1 MARILSFINEKGGV
15 GKTSICFNLAWAFAE
30 QGHKVC
36 LLDLDGQRA
45 NISFFAGI
53 DKSEDVTTLYD
64 ILVDGVDAR
73 KGVLGVTDNLHI
85 IPATSNVV
93 DLNRHNASFEAMQQA
108 VATITPYYDYLF
120 IDVSPS
126 PNHGHALALAV
137 SDFVLLPML
146 AEVTSLAANIGIAQ
160 TVQQAKEINP
170 ALVVLGIILNRY
182 NWRTNLSKQATAATK
197 KFAESLSTKIFNTKV
212 RTNIAIAECVGQHQG
227 VTTYAPK
234 SKGAADIQELTNEIK
249 REVENYGQ

>member
-1 MARILSFINEKGGV
+1 MTKVISFINEKGGV
-15 GKTSICFNLAWAFAE
+15 GKTSICFNLAWEFAE
-30 QGHKVC
+30 QGNKVC

-64 ILVDGVDAR
+64 ILVNGVDAR

-93 DLNRHNASFEAMQQA
+93 DLNRHNASFEAMRNA
-108 VATITPYYDYLF
+108 VDVLRPYYDYLF

-160 TVQQAKEINP
+160 TVQQSKQINP
-170 ALVVLGIILNRY
+170 SLVVLGIILNRY
-182 NWRTNLSKQATAATK
+182 NWRTNLSKQATAAAQ
-197 KFAESLSTKIFNTKV
+197 KFAESLNTKIFNTKV
-212 RTNIAIAECVGQHQG
+212 RNNIALAECVGQHKG

-234 SKGAADIQELTNEIK
+234 SKGAIDIKDLTNEIK
-249 REVENYGQ
+249 SEVENYG